1 MNIRVTVGKR
11 FHRYPLCFLGGY
23 DRFYDAR
30 TGAEGGEG
38 FSFGGDG
45 AEHKNRENTLAYKE
59 RM

>member
-1 MNIRVTVGKR
+1 MNIRVTVGKSTVA
-11 FHRYPLCFLGGY
+11 RYVFSAGLTVSRRPDGCG
-23 DRFYDAR
+23 
-30 TGAEGGEG
+30 GGEG